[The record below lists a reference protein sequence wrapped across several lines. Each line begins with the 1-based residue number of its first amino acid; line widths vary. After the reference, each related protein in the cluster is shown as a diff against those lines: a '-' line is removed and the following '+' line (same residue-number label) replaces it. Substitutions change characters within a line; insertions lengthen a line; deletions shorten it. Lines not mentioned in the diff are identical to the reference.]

1 MQMMFAF
8 LLMMG
13 LILGL
18 VIALLGHPKIYRAVF
33 GGPSRS
39 LDAGGR

>member
-13 LILGL
+13 LIVGL
-18 VIALLGHPKIYRAVF
+18 FIAMLGHPKIYKAFF

-39 LDAGGR
+39 LDA